1 MKYYKKLYTPGFE
14 KLSEEALAFVLER
27 PSIYHRQ
34 AGVNLISAD
43 FDDAIKEMP
52 SLSIFDV
59 YGIKATDI
67 LFFVMYNNHQCGI
80 HSDGWKN
87 NARINVPVLNCAG
100 SILEFW
106 EDVEWKPFRNARGS
120 YVNIA
125 RAGTGKFV
133 ESVEINSPT
142 VVSVNAP
149 HRVVMLPSVPV
160 PRITLSID
168 FDICPSFL
176 L

>member
-1 MKYYKKLYTPGFE
+1 MKYYKKLDTPGFE

-27 PSIYHRQ
+27 PRIYHRQ
-34 AGVNLISAD
+34 AGINLISAD
-43 FDDAIKEMP
+43 FNEAVREMP

-80 HSDGWKN
+80 HSDGWQN
-87 NARINVPVLNCAG
+87 NARINVPVLNCKG
-100 SILEFW
+100 TVLEFW
-106 EDVEWKPFRNARGS
+106 RDVKWQAFKNARGS

-125 RAGTGKFV
+125 RAGTGEFV
-133 ESVEINSPT
+133 DSVEIDSPT
-142 VVSVNAP
+142 VVSVNEP
-149 HRVVMLPSVPV
+149 HRVVMLPKSPV

-168 FDICPSFL
+168 FDVCPSFL